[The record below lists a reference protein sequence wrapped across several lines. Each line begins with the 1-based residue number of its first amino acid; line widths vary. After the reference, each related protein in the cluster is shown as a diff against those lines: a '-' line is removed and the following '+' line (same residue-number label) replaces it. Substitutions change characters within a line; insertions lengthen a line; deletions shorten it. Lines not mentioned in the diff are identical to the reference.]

1 MINIKIKFDGVPY
14 YGICFGTMFERIATR
29 SLFDEIFFFFSLS
42 KIHVCLSSL
51 GWEVQNTEK

>member
-29 SLFDEIFFFFSLS
+29 SLFDEIFFFFFL
-42 KIHVCLSSL
+42 
-51 GWEVQNTEK
+51 E

>member
-14 YGICFGTMFERIATR
+14 YGIFFGTIFERITSR
-29 SLFDEIFFFFSLS
+29 SLFDEIYFFFLS

-51 GWEVQNTEK
+51 GWEVQNTGN